1 VTTDPIIASLI
12 PQRFGRVIEAIA
24 KVLPPMPHYCPDATC
39 THPAQANQPD
49 ETLATA
55 VFHALR
61 EAGLLDP
68 YSVDYSPMLAAL
80 DRCRHGRH
88 AKDRCLDCSTGW
100 STGNLFL
107 EPGQRIGTTLY
118 GEPIMVPEEQ
128 AHRSNPDRWVPGPGG
143 RWL

>member
-1 VTTDPIIASLI
+1 VTTVEE
-12 PQRFGRVIEAIA
+12 QRKDAIKVIA
-24 KVLPPMPHYCPDATC
+24 KALPPMPHYCEDAVCGHAAEART
-39 THPAQANQPD
+39 PD

-55 VFHALR
+55 VYSALR

-68 YSVDYSPMLAAL
+68 YSADYSPLLSAL

-88 AKDRCLDCSTGW
+88 AKDRCIDCGTW

-107 EPGQRIGTTLY
+107 SPGQRIGTTIY

-128 AHRSNPDRWVPGPGG
+128 AHRSHPDRWVPGPGG
-143 RWL
+143 RFL